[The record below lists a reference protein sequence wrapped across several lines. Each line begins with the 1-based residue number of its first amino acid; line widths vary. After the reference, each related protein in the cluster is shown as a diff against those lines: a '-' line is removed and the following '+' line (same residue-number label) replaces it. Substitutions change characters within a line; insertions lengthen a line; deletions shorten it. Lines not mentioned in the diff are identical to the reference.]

1 MGTGDSGSI
10 HRLTSGRERAPHL
23 PGAQD
28 LVSGGGA
35 GGGASAEPP
44 SGSGGHG
51 RWGAPRPGEA
61 DFDEV
66 LVPLLADPRQAGKL
80 CRTVIA
86 SQRCHLSQAALRRRR
101 VNGVISAAGAY

>member
-1 MGTGDSGSI
+1 MGTGDSRSI
-10 HRLTSGRERAPHL
+10 HRLTLGRERAPHL
-23 PGAQD
+23 PRAQD

-44 SGSGGHG
+44 SG

-66 LVPLLADPRQAGKL
+66 LVPLLADPGQASKL

-86 SQRCHLSQAALRRRR
+86 RQRCHLSQAALRRRR
-101 VNGVISAAGAY
+101 VNGVISAAEAY